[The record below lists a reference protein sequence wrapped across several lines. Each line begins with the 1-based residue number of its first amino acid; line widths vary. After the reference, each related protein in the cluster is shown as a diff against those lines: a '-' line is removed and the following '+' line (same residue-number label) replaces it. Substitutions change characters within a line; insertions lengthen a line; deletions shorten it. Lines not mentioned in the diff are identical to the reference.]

1 MTKLISN
8 YKLLL
13 YKVKSKFG
21 GTVKKLISSYTLRLY
36 KLKSKFGATVT
47 KLISNYTL
55 LLYKV
60 KSKFG
65 ARVHPHMISHFVVGR
80 FIKIGYYWSKINFIL
95 Y

>member
-1 MTKLISN
+1 M
-8 YKLLL
+8 LLL
-13 YKVKSKFG
+13 YKV
-21 GTVKKLISSYTLRLY
+21 
-36 KLKSKFGATVT
+36 KSKFGATVT

-80 FIKIGYYWSKINFIL
+80 FIKIGYYLLNNSKKALKIRGKIGFG
-95 Y
+95 

>member
-1 MTKLISN
+1 MPSKLHLEFRFTKFGATVTKLIFN
-8 YKLLL
+8 YMLLL

-21 GTVKKLISSYTLRLY
+21 
-36 KLKSKFGATVT
+36 ATVT
-47 KLISNYTL
+47 KVISNYTL

-80 FIKIGYYWSKINFIL
+80 FIKIGYY
-95 Y
+95 

>member
-1 MTKLISN
+1 M
-8 YKLLL
+8 LLL
-13 YKVKSKFG
+13 YKV
-21 GTVKKLISSYTLRLY
+21 
-36 KLKSKFGATVT
+36 KSKFGATVT

-80 FIKIGYYWSKINFIL
+80 FIKIGSD
-95 Y
+95 